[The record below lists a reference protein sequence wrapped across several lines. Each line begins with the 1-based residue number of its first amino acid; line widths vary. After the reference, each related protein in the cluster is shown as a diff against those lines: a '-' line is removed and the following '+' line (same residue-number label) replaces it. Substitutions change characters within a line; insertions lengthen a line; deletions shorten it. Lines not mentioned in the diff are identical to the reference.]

1 MDDIEMA
8 QMAKSP
14 YVDSL
19 PFPQTAHVLTVR
31 STKQHKHQNK
41 MFANYGLERTNCT
54 TLANEEHS

>member
-1 MDDIEMA
+1 MDDIDMA

-31 STKQHKHQNK
+31 STKQHKHQKKNVRK
-41 MFANYGLERTNCT
+41 LWARAHQLHNPGQ
-54 TLANEEHS
+54 